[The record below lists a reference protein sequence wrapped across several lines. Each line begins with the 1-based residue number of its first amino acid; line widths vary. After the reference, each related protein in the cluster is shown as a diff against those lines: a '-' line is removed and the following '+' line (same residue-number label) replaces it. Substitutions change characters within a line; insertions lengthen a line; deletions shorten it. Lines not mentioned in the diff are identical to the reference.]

1 MQETSTPDIEIID
14 NYEIKQMDLREAV
27 NKLNKKNENFI
38 IFKNK
43 GTFKNSVLYAKDN
56 GEYAVIEINP

>member
-1 MQETSTPDIEIID
+1 MQEMPTSDIEIID
-14 NYEIKQMDLREAV
+14 NYEIKQMDLNEAV

-38 IFKNK
+38 IFKNRES
-43 GTFKNSVLYAKDN
+43 FKNSVLYAKDN